1 MRDKTTTIATYI
13 SDKKINGAPV
23 LKIAI
28 KKPAVMGPN
37 NLPMLKV
44 TEFKLMAFATRS
56 SGTILI
62 DKAVNTG
69 PCIAQ
74 KVVSM
79 KEKTASNP

>member
-1 MRDKTTTIATYI
+1 MKD
-13 SDKKINGAPV
+13 APV

-28 KKPAVMGPN
+28 KKPTIMGPKS
-37 NLPMLKV
+37 LPMLKV
-44 TEFKLMAFATRS
+44 TEFKLIAFATCS

-79 KEKTASNP
+79 NEKTASNP